1 MAKKYSK
8 HKKDK
13 SSKNKASS
21 EFSDKEKLKLQIL
34 SVQQLSIALNIYGQI
49 LSYQSTVLGVEFV
62 QTHFTKNKILI
73 KADSLVKQANYI
85 FFIAALIAF
94 QLSIINYDISYNDI
108 QEGANYSIQPN
119 IDLIT
124 ANILNLTAEIYYIKA
139 INGLYDRDT
148 LRSIYGLR

>member
-13 SSKNKASS
+13 WSKNKASS

-34 SVQQLSIALNIYGQI
+34 SVQQLSIALNIYGQM
-49 LSYQSTVLGVEFV
+49 LSYKSTVLGVEFV

-73 KADSLVKQANYI
+73 KADSLVKQANY
-85 FFIAALIAF
+85 
-94 QLSIINYDISYNDI
+94 
-108 QEGANYSIQPN
+108 SIQPN

-139 INGLYDRDT
+139 INELYDRDT

>member
-1 MAKKYSK
+1 MAQIKNRLNSIEYEYRQRINIMAKKYSK

-62 QTHFTKNKILI
+62 QTHFTKNQILI
-73 KADSLVKQANYI
+73 KADSLVKQ
-85 FFIAALIAF
+85 
-94 QLSIINYDISYNDI
+94 
-108 QEGANYSIQPN
+108 ANYSIQPN